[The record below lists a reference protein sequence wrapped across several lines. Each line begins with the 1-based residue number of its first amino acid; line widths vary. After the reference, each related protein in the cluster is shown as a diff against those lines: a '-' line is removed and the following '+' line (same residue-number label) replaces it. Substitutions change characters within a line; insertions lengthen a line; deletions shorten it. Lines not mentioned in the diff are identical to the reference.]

1 MKPDAGATGAL
12 PTILIVDD
20 SSFMRLALRQIIE
33 AEGDLRVVGE
43 AQDGLAAVEAASR
56 LLPDLVVMD
65 LAMPRMDGLEATRRI
80 MRLPAPPA
88 VVMVSAHT
96 RDGSSD
102 ALAALDHGAVDYL
115 WKDSDLGGADLARL
129 DRELR
134 PLLRHWAA
142 ERGPAPTGP
151 ATAPPAFTAFA
162 QPRLLVVGA
171 STGGPDAVGAFLQAC
186 GPLPIPC
193 VVAQHMPVGL
203 APSLA
208 EALGRRLGRRA
219 VVATDGMALPPG
231 LVAVLPGGRDGAL
244 VRRADGLALRLLETG
259 TTMHPSVDTLFR
271 SAATVAEGAVG
282 VVLSGMGRDGAEGAA
297 AMAARQMPI
306 LAQAPASCVVAGMPG
321 AVIAAG
327 LAHAVGT
334 PAELGARVAAMLVS
348 MQR

>member
-1 MKPDAGATGAL
+1 VPSVL
-12 PTILIVDD
+12 VVDD

-43 AQDGLAAVEAASR
+43 ANDGLAAIEAATR
-56 LLPDLVVMD
+56 LRPDLVVMD
-65 LAMPRMDGLEATRRI
+65 LAMPRMDGLEATRHI
-80 MRLPAPPA
+80 MRLPCPPA

-96 RDGSSD
+96 RDGSAD

-134 PLLRHWAA
+134 PLLRRWAA
-142 ERGPAPTGP
+142 ERGPAPAP
-151 ATAPPAFTAFA
+151 LPPPPSWPLAPFAPP
-162 QPRLLVVGA
+162 QVLVVGA

-186 GPLPIPC
+186 GKLPIPC
-193 VVAQHMPVGL
+193 VVAQHMPAGL

-208 EALGRRLGRRA
+208 EALGRRLERR
-219 VVATDGMALPPG
+219 VTVATDGMALPPG
-231 LVAVLPGGRDGAL
+231 LVALLPGGQDGAL
-244 VRRADGLALRLLETG
+244 VRRTASLALRLLQTG
-259 TTMHPSVDTLFR
+259 TTMHPSIDALFH
-271 SAATVAEGAVG
+271 SAAAVAPGAVG
-282 VVLSGMGRDGAEGAA
+282 VVLSGMGRDGAAGAA

-327 LAHAVGT
+327 LAQAVGT
-334 PAELGARVAAMLVS
+334 PAELGARVAAMLSS
-348 MQR
+348 MPR

>member
-1 MKPDAGATGAL
+1 MTPQASALGAV
-12 PTILIVDD
+12 PTVLIVDD

-43 AQDGLAAVEAASR
+43 ANDGIAAVEAATR
-56 LLPDLVVMD
+56 LRPDLVVMD
-65 LAMPRMDGLEATRRI
+65 LAMPRLDGLEATRRI

-96 RDGSSD
+96 RDGSAD
-102 ALAALDHGAVDYL
+102 ALAALDYGAVDYL

-134 PLLRHWAA
+134 PLLRRWAA
-142 ERGPAPTGP
+142 ERGPVPPGP
-151 ATAPPAFTAFA
+151 VAALPALATYAPP
-162 QPRLLVVGA
+162 QVLLVGA
-171 STGGPDAVGAFLQAC
+171 STGGPDAVGAFLEAC
-186 GPLPIPC
+186 GALPIPC

-219 VVATDGMALPPG
+219 VVATDGMVLPPG
-231 LVAVLPGGRDGAL
+231 LVAVLPGGQDGAL

-259 TTMHPSVDTLFR
+259 TTMHPSVDALFR
-271 SAATVAEGAVG
+271 SAAAVATGAVS

-327 LAHAVGT
+327 LALAVGT
-334 PAELGARVAAMLVS
+334 PAELGARVASMLVS

>member
-1 MKPDAGATGAL
+1 MTPEAGAL
-12 PTILIVDD
+12 PTVLVVDD

-43 AQDGLAAVEAASR
+43 ANDGIAAIEAATR
-56 LLPDLVVMD
+56 LRPDLVVMD
-65 LAMPRMDGLEATRRI
+65 LAMPRLDGLEATRRI

-96 RDGSSD
+96 RDGSAD

-129 DRELR
+129 DRALR
-134 PLLRHWAA
+134 PLLRRWAA
-142 ERGPAPTGP
+142 ERGPPPSAGP
-151 ATAPPAFTAFA
+151 VAAPPTLTTFA
-162 QPRLLVVGA
+162 PPQLLVVGA
-171 STGGPDAVGAFLQAC
+171 STGGPDAVGAFLEAC
-186 GPLPIPC
+186 GALPIPC

-219 VVATDGMALPPG
+219 AVATDGMALPPG
-231 LVAVLPGGRDGAL
+231 LVAVLPGGWDGVL
-244 VRRADGLALRLLETG
+244 VRRAGGLALRLLETG
-259 TTMHPSVDTLFR
+259 TTMHPSVDALFR
-271 SAATVAEGAVG
+271 SAAAVATGAVG

-327 LAHAVGT
+327 LALAVGT
-334 PAELGARVAAMLVS
+334 PAELGARVASMLVS
-348 MQR
+348 MPR